1 MAMMKETKSYKLAAF
16 LEEEFVRVSSRVA
29 KEICETAGLDPDT
42 KPKSIVLEQAKA
54 LHDAMQ
60 SAKLMSPPTDCL
72 SPIGERLIKR
82 GLKNVLGSLRPEFYA
97 PPLTRDPAVYSGN
110 PFQVE
115 IGIVYG
121 GDLPPDQTVE
131 VLRLPNR
138 VPLLS
143 PAGGGRRTQ
152 AVGHADWR
160 RDRPE
165 PGGR

>member
-1 MAMMKETKSYKLAAF
+1 MMKQTKSYKLAAF

-29 KEICETAGLDPDT
+29 KEICEAAGLDPDR
-42 KPKSIVLEQAKA
+42 KPKSLVLEEAKA

-82 GLKNVLGSLRPEFYA
+82 GLKNVLGNLRPEIYA

-115 IGIVYG
+115 AGIVYG
-121 GDLPPDQTVE
+121 GDLPPDQPIE
-131 VLRLPNR
+131 GLRFANR
-138 VPLLS
+138 RPSLHQ
-143 PAGGGRRTQ
+143 AGGCPLTQ
-152 AVGHADWR
+152 AVAF
-160 RDRPE
+160 RDGSRSGLE
-165 PGGR
+165 QRA